1 VDLKKQ
7 AILGVVWSA
16 VAVWGRQIIAFV
28 VFALLARILDAKAFG
43 LLSLAYVFLSFVQ
56 IFVHQGFTVAIVQR
70 EQIDDEDLD
79 TAFWSNLLISIVLTV
94 FSISIAGY
102 IAELFKQPEIEPVIQ
117 GLSINLVLYALSA
130 VQNSILQRRMLFK
143 SIAVRSL
150 IAILAGGLVG
160 SVMALKGFGVW
171 SLVGKQLAES
181 LFGVIVLWNASKW
194 RPRFRFS
201 KEKFKDLFAF
211 GSAILGI
218 EISNYVSE
226 NSDNFLIGYFLGSI
240 ALGYY
245 SIAYK
250 LLYISTG
257 FITSVIGN
265 ITIPTFSR
273 LQHEPERL
281 RKAFY
286 IATKLNNVI
295 NFPIFTIIA
304 LLAPQIVTVVFG
316 EKWLSSAK
324 VIQVFAIMGIYQSL
338 QYLLV
343 SVIISMGKPQWRFK
357 IMLLS
362 SAINVLLFLRVTQF
376 GILAVAWALT
386 AQSLLI
392 SLPLYLLAVK
402 KLINIEFKEYIKE
415 FWSSTISSFL
425 MAIFILLMKQLLIGS
440 TNSTLFLL
448 STLLA
453 GVMVYAILIRLLDPN
468 LFRYLL
474 GLLPKRNALIS

>member
-16 VAVWGRQIIAFV
+16 VAIWGRQIIAFI

-150 IAILAGGLVG
+150 VAILSGGLVG
-160 SVMALKGFGVW
+160 SVMALSGFGVW

-181 LFGVIVLWNASKW
+181 LFGIVFLWNASKW
-194 RPRFRFS
+194 RPKFRFS
-201 KEKFKDLFAF
+201 KEKFKKLFAF
-211 GSAILGI
+211 GTAILGI
-218 EISNYVSE
+218 EIANYVSE
-226 NSDNFLIGYFLGSI
+226 NTDNFLIGYFLGPI

-273 LQHEPERL
+273 LQHEPERI
-281 RKAFY
+281 RNAFY
-286 IATKLNNVI
+286 IATKLNNVV
-295 NFPIFTIIA
+295 NFPVFTVIA
-304 LLAPQIVTVVFG
+304 LLAPQIVIVVFG
-316 EKWLSSAK
+316 EKWLASAK
-324 VIQVFAIMGIYQSL
+324 VIQVFCIMGIYQSL
-338 QYLLV
+338 QYLFV
-343 SVIISMGKPQWRFK
+343 AVIISMGKPHWRLK

-362 SAINVLLFLRVTQF
+362 SSINVILFLIVTRF
-376 GILAVAWALT
+376 GILAVALALI
-386 AQSLLI
+386 AQSI
-392 SLPLYLLAVK
+392 AVSLPLYLFAVK
-402 KLINIEFKEYIKE
+402 KLINLEFKEYFKG
-415 FWSSTISSFL
+415 FWTSITSSFL
-425 MAIFILLMKQLLIGS
+425 MAIFILLMKQLLISS
-440 TNSTLFLL
+440 TNLTLFLCL
-448 STLLA
+448 TLL
-453 GVMVYAILIRLLDPN
+453 GSVVIYTMSIRILDPT
-468 LFRYLL
+468 LFKYLL
-474 GLLPKRNALIS
+474 GLLPKRNAIIS